1 MDRAFYTAALD
12 NGVSIAYTD
21 TRPDGNEKGVV
32 VLIHGFPQ
40 TSYQFRKVIGP
51 ISSAGYRVI
60 TPDYRGAGYS
70 HRTQTGFTK
79 TAMAADIVGLL
90 DHLGIKDPVH
100 IVGHDIGGM
109 IAYAFASRYAQ
120 RTASVVWGECP
131 LPGTKAH
138 EDTWKEQGVLHFHF
152 WFHSVLDL
160 PEALVSGREEIYLGH
175 FFDKLSYNSSA
186 ISQEDL
192 DYYVKMYS
200 RPGAL
205 RCGFNIY
212 REFGRDSEENREW
225 IAKNGKCKVR
235 ALGLNGGE
243 CQFSEVADQMM
254 EEVHEK
260 GTFSVVKVPKSGHW
274 IAEENPEE
282 FVRTVLEFV
291 GKGG

>member
-1 MDRAFYTAALD
+1 MDRAFYTASLD

-21 TRPDGNEKGVV
+21 TKPDGNEKGVV

-79 TAMAADIVGLL
+79 TAMASDILQLL
-90 DHLGIKDPVH
+90 DHLSIKDSVH

-109 IAYAFASRYAQ
+109 IAYTFASRYSD
-120 RTASVVWGECP
+120 RTASVIWGECP
-131 LPGTKAH
+131 LPGTQAH
-138 EDTWKEQGVLHFHF
+138 EDTWKIHGVQHFHF
-152 WFHSVLDL
+152 WFHQVLDL

-175 FFDKLSYNSSA
+175 FYDKYSYNSSA
-186 ISQEDL
+186 ITQEDL
-192 DYYVKMYS
+192 NYYVKMFS

-212 REFGRDSEENREW
+212 RKFGTDSEENREW
-225 IAKNGKCKVR
+225 VAKNGKCKVR
-235 ALGLNGGE
+235 ALGLNGGMN
-243 CQFSEVADQMM
+243 QFSEMAEQMM
-254 EEVHEK
+254 GEVHEK
-260 GTFSVVKVPKSGHW
+260 GTFSVASVPESGHW
-274 IAEENPEE
+274 IAEENPEG
-282 FVRTVLEFV
+282 FVKAVLEFV
-291 GKGG
+291 GKE